1 VSWLGHSRE
10 VRRAAGTGVYH
21 VDQPPLLGLLR
32 GLAAAVESHEERERC
47 VSMSEAKMRGIEN
60 TWRIA
65 KEERGMENI
74 RRIGG

>member
-1 VSWLGHSRE
+1 VC
-10 VRRAAGTGVYH
+10 RAAGTGVYH

-32 GLAAAVESHEERERC
+32 GLAAAVESHEEREREMC
-47 VSMSEAKMRGIEN
+47 FYVRGKDERDREH

-74 RRIGG
+74 PRIGG